1 MGYGEFVETR
11 VDEALQEGHA
21 AGMDLK
27 AAIHAAFAKLLNFVL
42 SIFGYG
48 YELY

>member
-1 MGYGEFVETR
+1 MDFGAIVETK
-11 VDEALQEGHA
+11 VDEALNAGHA

-48 YELY
+48 YDLH